1 MIIIHNNNVFYN
13 LCLNYMLLF
22 ELYKI
27 LYLMF
32 QTQITLPLFEL
43 YALVFFNAF
52 FCLGLH
58 LVVGF
63 IPVLLKPLLD
73 DLQRDP
79 HDAMTTQKVL
89 FIKTVKHEN
98 MKSDIYL
105 RYLTVWT
112 MIYV

>member
-1 MIIIHNNNVFYN
+1 
-13 LCLNYMLLF
+13 MLLF
-22 ELYKI
+22 
-27 LYLMF
+27 
-32 QTQITLPLFEL
+32 
-43 YALVFFNAF
+43 FFNAF

-89 FIKTVKHEN
+89 FIKTVKHES
-98 MKSDIYL
+98 MKSGIYL
-105 RYLTVWT
+105 RYFTVWT
-112 MIYV
+112 MIFSLGAQFRACMAAIKKC